1 MAHDRQIVDDVDEVD
16 GHSPFVNDIVPNII
30 EVLDT
35 EEVAELPE
43 GQTTADVHGDILG
56 L

>member
-16 GHSPFVNDIVPNII
+16 GLFVNDIVPNII